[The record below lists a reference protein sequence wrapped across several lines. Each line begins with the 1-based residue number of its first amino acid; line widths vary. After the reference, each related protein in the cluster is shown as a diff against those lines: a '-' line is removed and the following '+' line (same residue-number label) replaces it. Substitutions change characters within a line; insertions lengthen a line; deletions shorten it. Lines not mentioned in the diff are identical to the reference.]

1 MRGRRGLGVSAVQ
14 NRERREGAYQKVG
27 EESKSVQ
34 LSHMKEVIEKFK
46 RDLEEFAAQHRNRII
61 EDPLFRYKFHQ
72 MCTKI
77 GVDPL
82 VSSKS
87 FWSDLFGFGDYYY
100 HLAIKISR
108 IALATRTSNGGLM
121 SLSELIEK
129 LKATSNTGK
138 LDNISEDDVRR
149 AISSLS
155 VLGNNFRVVEIAGNK
170 PFLVSNSLHFNNDHE
185 SVLSLS
191 QDKGYFNVEMCKNE
205 LGWGVERFNLVT
217 ESLLKEGVVWL
228 DIHEGQW
235 NLYIPAQMCS

>member
-1 MRGRRGLGVSAVQ
+1 
-14 NRERREGAYQKVG
+14 
-27 EESKSVQ
+27 
-34 LSHMKEVIEKFK
+34 
-46 RDLEEFAAQHRNRII
+46 
-61 EDPLFRYKFHQ
+61 
-72 MCTKI
+72 
-77 GVDPL
+77 
-82 VSSKS
+82 
-87 FWSDLFGFGDYYY
+87 
-100 HLAIKISR
+100 
-108 IALATRTSNGGLM
+108 M

-155 VLGNNFRVVEIAGNK
+155 VLGNNFRVVEMAGNK

-191 QDKGYFNVEMCKNE
+191 QDKGYFNEEMCKNE